1 MAKLNEKQHMKEDSL
16 RISIEE
22 IEKIQSEIDMIKV
35 SSSVEFRIVEAGA
48 GTIQT
53 KRANPGGV
61 RGKEAK
67 IVRTDKRCVVSPFP

>member
-1 MAKLNEKQHMKEDSL
+1 MKEDSL

-35 SSSVEFRIVEAGA
+35 GGGAEFRIVEAGA
-48 GTIQT
+48 GTIQA

>member
-1 MAKLNEKQHMKEDSL
+1 MKEDSL

-22 IEKIQSEIDMIKV
+22 IERIQSEIDMIKV
-35 SSSVEFRIVEAGA
+35 GGGAEFRIVEAGT

-61 RGKEAK
+61 RGKEAE
-67 IVRTDKRCVVSPFP
+67 IVRTNKWCAMSPFP